1 MALNKRQNN
10 LIEYMLAN
18 PQLPEYTCAKNCGVP
33 DSTYADWK
41 RKGEFTEELEKR
53 MRENFADG
61 QRIAMETMLSLCREG
76 DYKASEFILKNFG
89 YNPSQKVEAQVDQI
103 TTIKIDVE
111 E

>member
-1 MALNKRQNN
+1 MALSKRQKN

-18 PQLPEYTCAKNCGVP
+18 PQLPEYTCARHCDVP
-33 DSTYADWK
+33 ESTYADWK

-61 QRIAMETMLSLCREG
+61 QRTAMETMLSLCREG
-76 DYKASEFILKNFG
+76 DFKAAEFILKNFG
-89 YNPSQKVEAQVDQI
+89 YNPSQKVDANI
-103 TTIKIDVE
+103 KTTIVVDIDE